1 MARPRG
7 RTRRCSP
14 AVIDGRRAKAEEF
27 WTAACETD
35 TLHPDDNSDAVI
47 QLCILAG
54 IAAADVICCV
64 RLGEHA
70 DGQAHTAAT
79 GLLAKVDPK
88 LARSLETLLSQKT
101 DSAYR
106 DKPSSSAKRRAAKR
120 AAEDLMVA
128 ARSNR

>member
-1 MARPRG
+1 MAPSSQG
-7 RTRRCSP
+7 LEPPPDPGCFT
-14 AVIDGRRAKAEEF
+14 AKAEEF

-35 TLHPDDNSDAVI
+35 TLHSDAVI

-128 ARSNR
+128 ARSTR